1 MPNSPRPSIV
11 HVFCCCFLEPFRDKL
26 GLYLATKTH
35 TYDRILKIIKGKYMA
50 TKSCK
55 ICLYLVTKTHTYER
69 ILNIIKGKYLVT
81 KTCRYLHDRFGK
93 LRISP
98 KCMAGKSDILSR
110 FGYEYETTRMHRCSA
125 FCDCCSPCAHVRA

>member
-1 MPNSPRPSIV
+1 MV
-11 HVFCCCFLEPFRDKL
+11 
-26 GLYLATKTH
+26 
-35 TYDRILKIIKGKYMA
+35 

-55 ICLYLVTKTHTYER
+55 IGLYLVTKTHTYER

-110 FGYEYETTRMHRCSA
+110 LGMNTKKHVCIDAQPFVFAVR
-125 FCDCCSPCAHVRA
+125 HVRM